1 MSINRISTLVGLLVA
16 IAAVFVSLEW
26 WALILVALGLVSGFI
41 APLSD
46 MASRT
51 AYTVAAVAMPMI
63 ADTLD
68 VIPVAGQYL
77 NAIIDNIAVVLAG
90 IVVANFLMVIGSR
103 IIESDSD

>member
-16 IAAVFVSLEW
+16 IAAVFVALEW

-41 APLSD
+41 APLPD

>member
-16 IAAVFVSLEW
+16 IAAVFVALEW

-41 APLSD
+41 APLRD

>member
-1 MSINRISTLVGLLVA
+1 LLRY
-16 IAAVFVSLEW
+16 
-26 WALILVALGLVSGFI
+26 LIWQAEQ
-41 APLSD
+41 
-46 MASRT
+46 

>member
-1 MSINRISTLVGLLVA
+1 
-16 IAAVFVSLEW
+16 
-26 WALILVALGLVSGFI
+26 
-41 APLSD
+41 
-46 MASRT
+46 
-51 AYTVAAVAMPMI
+51 VAAVAMPMI